1 MYDNFEQQVCL
12 QKIQDDDN
20 RGLSKH
26 RILIL
31 FGCSQIYIAHPR
43 LPFYAIVSEWSYDAT
58 AAVLEEDQCAEVEDK
73 SHI

>member
-12 QKIQDDDN
+12 KKSKMTIIEVCQ
-20 RGLSKH
+20 KH

-58 AAVLEEDQCAEVEDK
+58 AAVLEEDQRAEVEDK
-73 SHI
+73 SHT